1 MQTELFES
9 EKLKPVFSGHETFPL
24 RYGWLKKS
32 YDAVY
37 QAKNNG
43 FSTKEIFYDPQS
55 IAIFGVGKNMVSSI
69 RHWSIYLGIIQDY
82 ELTQTANILLANDG
96 LDPWMEHPTTLWLFH
111 WHLARQSCLVTYYWF
126 FNYYNG
132 STFDRKLLN
141 DEINNL
147 CETRGWKKPSST
159 TLKRDIE
166 CFIRMYI
173 SKSIHN
179 DEESIESPLSELNL
193 IKIINK
199 NGQFIPNR
207 GNKVNL
213 SINMFLLALVHFWE
227 DYFSFSSSLSFEA
240 LMYDPE
246 SPGRI
251 FLLDENTL
259 LEKIY
264 QVSEAYSDIVNW
276 SETAGL
282 KQFTKN
288 QSIQL
293 SELKN
298 LAFQKVKE
306 EYLNT

>member
-82 ELTQTANILLANDG
+82 ELTHIADTLLSNEG
-96 LDPWMEHPTTLWLFH
+96 LDPWMEHPTTLWLLH
-111 WHLARQSCLVTYYWF
+111 WHLSRQSCLVTYYWF

-141 DEINNL
+141 DEINHL
-147 CETRGWKKPSST
+147 CETRGWKKPSSI

-166 CFIRMYI
+166 CFIRMYT
-173 SKSIHN
+173 SKSMHN

-193 IKIINK
+193 IKTINK

-207 GNKVNL
+207 GNKVSL

-251 FLLDENTL
+251 FLLDENAL

-264 QVSEAYSDIVNW
+264 QVSEIYSDVVNW

-288 QSIQL
+288 QSIPF
-293 SELKN
+293 SELKS
-298 LAFQKVKE
+298 LAFLKVKE